1 MLFKILVTPTGFEPV
16 NAALRGLRLKPL
28 VDGAIAELVY
38 SIRRKIS
45 ILIDKKINKLSCLSC
60 IYTYIHV
67 KILDA

>member
-1 MLFKILVTPTGFEPV
+1 MTPTGFEPV

-45 ILIDKKINKLSCLSC
+45 ILIDKKLINYLVYLV
-60 IYTYIHV
+60 YIPIFML
-67 KILDA
+67 KF